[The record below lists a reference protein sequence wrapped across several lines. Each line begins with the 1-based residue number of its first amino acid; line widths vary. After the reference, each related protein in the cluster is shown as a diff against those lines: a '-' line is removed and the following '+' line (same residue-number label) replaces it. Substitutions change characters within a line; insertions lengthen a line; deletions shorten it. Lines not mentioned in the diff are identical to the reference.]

1 MIDLASFVRPSSM
14 DAIERC
20 PGRPTMEA
28 RALAQV
34 PALARITHAIA
45 EQGTKAHAVKAQIL
59 SLIYHTPGVQSDPY
73 EAMTKMAGALAQ
85 LEPWASDACR
95 RCVTYVVALVGQ
107 LVSEGYR
114 VQVEVEMHLPGTGVG
129 IKRGGTADT
138 VLLCWKNDQ
147 LRRVVVEDTKTGF
160 LDQGEAA
167 DHLQLST
174 YAVMAWDKYL
184 PAEPVD
190 IHLAQGR
197 RREFSAARF
206 DAPTIVGVRGRIRQA
221 VAGAFAREPE
231 LRPSIDACRYCKA
244 LTHCRAAREY
254 IMHAAE
260 ELSLFGDSVE
270 DRVRFIDAAAIAKRF
285 AEEVRNL
292 QKEWTK
298 ENQQAQ
304 SLERVMP

>member
-1 MIDLASFVRPSSM
+1 MIDIAAYVRPSSLGP
-14 DAIERC
+14 IELC

-28 RALAQV
+28 RALSLV
-34 PALARITHAIA
+34 PALARITHAVA
-45 EQGTKAHAVKAQIL
+45 EQGTLAHAVKAQTL
-59 SLIYHTPGVQSDPY
+59 ALIYHQSAGRMDMGT
-73 EAMTKMAGALAQ
+73 AMAKMAGALAR
-85 LEPWASDACR
+85 LEPWAADACR
-95 RCVTYVVALVGQ
+95 RCVVYVVALVDQ
-107 LVSEGYR
+107 LEGEGYR
-114 VQVEVEMHLPGTGVG
+114 VQVHVEMHLPGTGVG
-129 IKRGGTADT
+129 IKRGGTADV
-138 VLLCWKNDQ
+138 VLLCWKGAE

-167 DHLQLST
+167 DHVQLSV

-206 DAPTIVGVRGRIRQA
+206 DPPTIVGVRGRIKAA
-221 VAGAFAREPE
+221 VAGAFAPRPE

-260 ELSLFGDSVE
+260 ELALFGDTVA
-270 DRVRFIDAAAIAKRF
+270 DRVGLMDAAAVARRF
-285 AEEVRNL
+285 AEEVRAL

-304 SLERVMP
+304 SLAQVAP